1 MKRGDLVRATWT
13 DGLVLTGRYVGT
25 ERGYII
31 LKGEAGEQIVCDA
44 NIVRFEVIESL
55 DE

>member
-1 MKRGDLVRATWT
+1 MKQGDLVRATWT

-31 LKGEAGEQIVCDA
+31 LKGDAGEQIVCDA
-44 NIVRFEVIESL
+44 NIVTFEVLESF
-55 DE
+55 E